1 MPLRDVGWLILD
13 LDNTLLDFDR
23 AAKRSLISTY
33 RRFGIST
40 DEVHINA
47 YRQIN
52 HRCWRAFE
60 AGEIDVATL
69 KNLRFQ
75 MLVED
80 LAISINPD
88 QINSFYLNTLSK
100 QIDPMPG
107 ALEFLK
113 WADNN
118 FSLVLATNGF
128 KQVQRPRIASSG
140 ISAHFKHIIISEEI
154 GFNKP
159 DKEFFDH
166 TFHRMEGPA
175 KNEVMIIGDNLGSD
189 IKGGADYGILT
200 CWLNNGDIT
209 KPQNAPTPDL
219 SIHKLH
225 DLLKYHSS

>member
-40 DEVHINA
+40 DEKHINA
-47 YRQIN
+47 YRHIN

-60 AGEIDVATL
+60 AGEIDVVTL
-69 KNLRFQ
+69 KDLRFQ

-80 LAISINPD
+80 LGLSINPD
-88 QINSFYLNTLSK
+88 QINSFYLDTLSK

-107 ALEFLK
+107 AHDFLN
-113 WADNN
+113 WADKS

-128 KQVQRPRIASSG
+128 KQVQRPRIALSG
-140 ISAHFKHIIISEEI
+140 ISAYFKHIIISEEI

-166 TFHRMEGPA
+166 TFSRMGEPA
-175 KNEVMIIGDNLGSD
+175 KKEVMIIGDNLGSD
-189 IKGGADYGILT
+189 IKGGTDYGILT
-200 CWLNNGDIT
+200 CWLNSEDIYL
-209 KPQNAPTPDL
+209 PENAPTPDL
-219 SIHKLH
+219 SIHKLD
-225 DLLKYHSS
+225 DLLKYHSP